1 MSSWYQ
7 TEKGWRRRKSS
18 IYLRENVYAELVKV
32 ADRNKLSF
40 SETANRLLEHG
51 LKVIARYCLKKII

>member
-40 SETANRLLEHG
+40 SRKGELGIQYSTSLSFPEFL
-51 LKVIARYCLKKII
+51 I

>member
-18 IYLRENVYAELVKV
+18 IYLRGNVYVELLKV

-51 LKVIARYCLKKII
+51 LKVIA

>member
-40 SETANRLLEHG
+40 SETANRLLEQG
-51 LKVIARYCLKKII
+51 LRLS

>member
-7 TEKGWRRRKSS
+7 TEKGWRSRKSS
-18 IYLRENVYAELVKV
+18 FYLKQHIHEQLVRVAEK
-32 ADRNKLSF
+32 NQLSF

-51 LKVIARYCLKKII
+51 LKVIA